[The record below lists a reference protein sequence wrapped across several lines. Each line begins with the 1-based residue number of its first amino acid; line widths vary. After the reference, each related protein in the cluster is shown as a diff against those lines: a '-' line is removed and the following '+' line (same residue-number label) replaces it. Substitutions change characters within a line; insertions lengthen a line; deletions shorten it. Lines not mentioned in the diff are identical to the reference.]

1 MGIVQHP
8 KLFDAHDTRKQK
20 AMILVVLFVLS
31 IFSTYGISNLQS
43 QSTPLL
49 ETPIAQSSH
58 VDLDDIVLTS
68 NVSMTSIIIEMDDAI
83 HSGFQLGLHD
93 KHSCMVNY
101 DSSLYCWGNNQ
112 GGRIGVGNNTVL
124 PIKTPVHVLW
134 QDGTEGASATMVAI
148 GDEHSCA
155 ILDGATKDLAC
166 WGRNGQ
172 AQLGVGNNSNSGDW
186 RYTPNNVSV
195 PWNSTSVEAL
205 ALGNDFSCGL
215 LGNGSVYCW
224 GWNGQGTLGDG
235 KSSLPNAKEPQFVD
249 LNTSVTAIES
259 GLDHICALSING
271 SVICW
276 GRNDQGQGN
285 GDDTNGDLDEPS
297 VILLPN
303 ASTGDK
309 WIDLSLGDEH
319 TCALSENNSVYCWGR
334 NDMGQLGLGYKNNT
348 GVTIWPPEQVLE
360 VWNSPNSTYPR
371 SLQGGYKHNCVLLSD
386 DSVYC
391 WGRNGA
397 GELGQGNATNG
408 DWTATPQNVSF
419 PGGARIEFIQAG
431 GRHSCAISSTNTVYC
446 WGQNDD
452 GQLGLGN
459 TSNYEALPIALSI
472 PSTLNWSIHPAL
484 PSGLT
489 LNNTTGELSGT
500 PQSTLNKTAFTVFA
514 NGSSSQTRSINITIN
529 EQPPNISYNSSVYV
543 LTLNQQTHLPISP
556 NSTGGP
562 VVSWA
567 IEPTLPSGLSFGT
580 INGTIFGTPT
590 QLWNSTAY
598 MVWANNSGGSANA
611 TLTISVIDQPAILSY
626 NPENMTLTKD
636 LDMTPNVPTIT
647 GGVPETLAIVPPLPS
662 GLLFGSN
669 NGTIYGRPTQLLTT
683 TAYTV
688 WANNSG
694 GNSSVQLNITIV
706 DQRPNASYPID
717 PLHFIINTTHPDL
730 PLFPINTGGDV
741 ISWQITPQL
750 PTGLKLNATTGAIE
764 GMPTQLLQLTQFTIT
779 ANNSGGSFDLS
790 LNISVVDLVPNIS
803 YNPNNITMT
812 INKQHNAFELNP
824 TISGPGTIA
833 SWELSGPLP
842 NGVEFNETT
851 GAFSGTAVELFDE
864 TTYTIWGNN
873 SGGSANTTFTLKVV
887 DEVPTISYPN
897 QALVLTNNT
906 ESPDLPLEPM
916 VAGNGS
922 IISWAINPSNL
933 PNGLSFG
940 TNNGTVWGIPT
951 ELWPKQNYT
960 VTATNTG
967 GEISTGLS
975 ITVLDKVPLI
985 WYNHTL
991 LELVIHQESTELPL
1005 FAQDDGTGAIT
1016 SWSISPALPNG
1027 LDFGVNNG
1035 TIWGVAS
1042 QLLTTTKYTLIGS
1055 NSGGSS
1061 ITYIDITVVDQL
1073 PSMSYEPNAIVLTSH
1088 QASPNVLPL
1097 EPQIIGN
1104 GTLLSWTISP
1114 ALPDGLEFGGSN
1126 GTIWGIPT
1134 QLLPQTRFTVYASNS
1149 GGEISTTL
1157 FITVVDVPVNFSYSP
1172 INLNMTIHME
1182 HPALPLY
1189 PITVGPGVPMT
1200 WSIEPQL
1207 PAGLLFSTTN
1217 GSIFGVPTEL
1227 QLAPITYTVWANNSG
1242 GPANASVTININPLM
1257 EIEYPVLDLVLVQGQ
1272 PMAPMSPS
1280 STPGVSGQWVV
1291 SPDLPVG
1298 LMIGLNNGTVSGVP
1312 QYHQERMQ
1320 YTIQFSTV
1328 DYGQALTQIFIT
1340 ILPDLDQD
1348 GKPDSGYDQGNFTF
1362 DDDDDG
1368 DGWNNTIELE
1378 CGSHPQNASSVPK
1391 FSGGVC
1397 ILKSEDDKGWPYTN
1411 DLCLPIFIAFLMLV
1425 ATLFLYRNILLGFL
1439 WFTLSLIGLR
1449 KVDTHIIVIGK
1460 EQE

>member
-1 MGIVQHP
+1 MGFVRHSI
-8 KLFDAHDTRKQK
+8 LFDAHVTQKPK

-31 IFSTYGISNLQS
+31 FYSTYGISNLQS
-43 QSTPLL
+43 QSTSLL

-68 NVSMTSIIIEMDDAI
+68 NVPMTSIQIEMDDGI
-83 HSGFQLGLHD
+83 HSGFQLGLHF

-101 DSSLYCWGNNQ
+101 DSSLYCWGNND
-112 GGRIGVGNNTVL
+112 GGRIGVGNNTNS
-124 PIKTPVHVLW
+124 IQTPDHVLW
-134 QDGTEGASATMVAI
+134 QDGTEGASATMVAV

-155 ILDGATKDLAC
+155 VLDGATKDLVC

-172 AQLGVGNNSNSGDW
+172 AQLGVGNASNSGDW

-195 PWNSTSVEAL
+195 PWGSTSVEAL

-371 SLQGGYKHNCVLLSD
+371 SLQGGHKHNCVLLSD

-391 WGRNGA
+391 WGRNSA
-397 GELGQGNATNG
+397 GELGQGNDTNG

-419 PGGARIEFIQAG
+419 PGGPRIESIQAG
-431 GRHSCAISSTNTVYC
+431 GRHSCAMSSTNTVYC

-459 TSNYEALPIALSI
+459 TTLFEELPIALSI
-472 PSTLNWSIHPAL
+472 PSTRNWSIHPAL

-500 PQSTLNKTAFTVFA
+500 PQSTLSKTAFTVFA
-514 NGSSSQTRSINITIN
+514 NASSSQTRIINITIN

-543 LTLNQQTHLPISP
+543 LTLNQQTHLPITP

-580 INGTIFGTPT
+580 NNGTIYGTPT

-611 TLTISVIDQPAILSY
+611 TLTILVIDQPAILSY
-626 NPENMTLTKD
+626 NPENMTLTKGMV
-636 LDMTPNVPTIT
+636 MTPNVPTIT
-647 GGVPETLAIVPPLPS
+647 GGVPETLAVDPPLPS
-662 GLLFGSN
+662 GLLFGTS
-669 NGTIYGRPTQLLTT
+669 NGTIYGTPDVLQPTPSTH
-683 TAYTV
+683 TV

-694 GNSSVQLNITIV
+694 GNRSVQVNITIL
-706 DQRPNASYPID
+706 DQLPNVSYPID
-717 PLHFIINTTHPDL
+717 PLNCIINTSHPDL
-730 PLFPINTGGDV
+730 PLAPINTGGEV
-741 ISWQITPQL
+741 ISWQITPPL
-750 PTGLKLNATTGAIE
+750 PTGLELNATTGAID
-764 GMPTQLLQLTQFTIT
+764 GIPSQLLQLKQFTIT
-779 ANNSGGSFDLS
+779 ATNSGGSFVLS
-790 LNISVVDLVPNIS
+790 LNISVVDVVPNIS

-812 INKQHNAFELNP
+812 INRAHNAFDLYP
-824 TISGPGTIA
+824 TISGSGTIA

-851 GAFSGTAVELFDE
+851 GAFSGIPSELFDE

-887 DEVPTISYPN
+887 DEVPAISYPN

-906 ESPDLPLEPM
+906 ESPELPLEP
-916 VAGNGS
+916 VVTGNGS
-922 IISWAINPSNL
+922 ILGWDIRPPTL
-933 PNGLSFG
+933 PEGLSFG
-940 TNNGTVWGIPT
+940 ATNGTVWGIPT
-951 ELWPKQNYT
+951 ELWPEQTYT

-967 GEISTGLS
+967 GEISTTLS

-991 LELVIHQESTELPL
+991 LELVIHQESTALPL
-1005 FAQDDGTGAIT
+1005 FAQDDGTGDIT
-1016 SWSISPALPNG
+1016 SWDISPPLPDG
-1027 LDFGVNNG
+1027 LEFGGNNG
-1035 TIWGVAS
+1035 TIWGVPS
-1042 QLLTTTKYTLIGS
+1042 ELLARTTFILTGS

-1061 ITYIDITVVDQL
+1061 STSIDITVVDQL
-1073 PSMSYEPNAIVLTSH
+1073 PSMSYEANAIVLTRH
-1088 QASPNVLPL
+1088 QASPDLLPL

-1104 GTLLSWTISP
+1104 GTLLSWTVLP
-1114 ALPDGLEFGGSN
+1114 ALPDGLEFGGNN

-1134 QLLPQTRFTVYASNS
+1134 QLLPQTRFTIFASNS
-1149 GGEISTTL
+1149 GGEVSTTL
-1157 FITVVDVPVNFSYSP
+1157 FITVVDVPVNFSYNP
-1172 INLNMTIHME
+1172 IHLNMTIHMQ

-1189 PITVGPGVPMT
+1189 PLTVGPGVALT
-1200 WSIEPQL
+1200 WEIEPQL
-1207 PAGLLFSTTN
+1207 PAGLTFSTTN
-1217 GSIFGVPTEL
+1217 GSLSGVPRVL
-1227 QLAPITYTVWANNSG
+1227 QIAPVTYTVWANNSG
-1242 GPANASVTININPLM
+1242 GPANASVTITINPLM

-1272 PMAPMSPS
+1272 RMAPMPPS
-1280 STPGVSGQWVV
+1280 STPGVSGQWTVL
-1291 SPDLPVG
+1291 PDLPVG
-1298 LMIGLNNGTVSGVP
+1298 LMIGPNNGTVSGVP
-1312 QYHQERMQ
+1312 QYDQERIQ

-1328 DYGQALTQIFIT
+1328 DYGQALTLLFIT
-1340 ILPDLDQD
+1340 VLPDLDQD
-1348 GKPDSGYDQGNFTF
+1348 GKPDSGYDQANFTF

-1368 DGWNNTIELE
+1368 DGWNNTIEVE
-1378 CGSHPQNASSVPK
+1378 CGSDPQNSSSVPK

-1397 ILKSEDDKGWPYTN
+1397 ILKSEEDRGWPYID
-1411 DLCLPIFIAFLMLV
+1411 DLCLPPFIAFLVLMAL
-1425 ATLFLYRNILLGFL
+1425 LLLYRNILLGL
-1439 WFTLSLIGLR
+1439 VWFTLSLIGLR
-1449 KVDTHIIVIGK
+1449 KVPPPILIMED
-1460 EQE
+1460 E